1 MFNVGNVIHR
11 TVIVAQLVEWSFPEP
26 EIRSLDF
33 ARTRDPK
40 FGFCHPQNYLL
51 LPLLKG
57 TIERKK
63 IKKKRPGL
71 AQFLTM

>member
-33 ARTRDPK
+33 A
-40 FGFCHPQNYLL
+40 
-51 LPLLKG
+51 
-57 TIERKK
+57 IRK
-63 IKKKRPGL
+63 IIYFYP
-71 AQFLTM
+71 F